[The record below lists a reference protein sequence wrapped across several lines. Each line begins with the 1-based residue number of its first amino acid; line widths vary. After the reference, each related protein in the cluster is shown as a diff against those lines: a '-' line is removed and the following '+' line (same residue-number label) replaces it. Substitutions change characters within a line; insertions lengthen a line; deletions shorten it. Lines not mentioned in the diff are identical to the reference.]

1 MKNTLISQSSHQ
13 CYTSNMTFFADN
25 FFVDNVLYYVFTEQ
39 IGIAMQELAEGGI
52 SWNSAGITAANI
64 VVFAII

>member
-1 MKNTLISQSSHQ
+1 
-13 CYTSNMTFFADN
+13 MTFFADN